1 MICGEDHSAA
11 DPVQITNQARVKGI
25 SNSFPGAW
33 SATGAIIRPKTKGK
47 QMKVEVYVAGVARE
61 VWFRGTRDERQV
73 SVLNCLDRTS
83 HEGLKLKQ
91 TFDYTPSKEEEEA
104 IDLDKLEGANLVLAT
119 EEIKAANGGR
129 LKFRGKIDRASVPK
143 QALRNNGAASV
154 SAKTPAAH

>member
-1 MICGEDHSAA
+1 
-11 DPVQITNQARVKGI
+11 
-25 SNSFPGAW
+25 
-33 SATGAIIRPKTKGK
+33 
-47 QMKVEVYVAGVARE
+47 MKVEVYVAGVARE

-73 SVLNCLDRTS
+73 SVLNCLDLTA